1 MKLSAWLLTAVVATT
16 LALVGCSKPTDSGS
30 AIDTAA
36 LESGFQSAEA
46 SVKETADKAIAA
58 IKSSDWAGA
67 VTELKKLAEDAKV
80 TPEQQQAVK
89 DILAKVKGAISDA
102 AGKVVEGADKVVD
115 DAAKAVQDA
124 PKP

>member
-1 MKLSAWLLTAVVATT
+1 MKVSAWLLTAVMATT
-16 LALVGCSKPTDSGS
+16 LALVGCSKPVDTIDPSG
-30 AIDTAA
+30 
-36 LESGFQSAEA
+36 LESAFQSAEA

-89 DILAKVKGAISDA
+89 DILAKVQGAISGA